1 MAVYEHTY
9 KQYLGKLT
17 PEWSRFLV
25 IPRHAFR
32 DVFKSKLFTAFFV
45 ICFLPLLV
53 EAILIYLHH
62 NVSALAILR
71 VNVRELIPIDA
82 SFFQFWVNFQ
92 AWPAYLVMLLV
103 GPPLTNG

>member
-1 MAVYEHTY
+1 MAVYEQTY

-17 PEWSRFLV
+17 PEWSRFLI

-45 ICFLPLLV
+45 VCFLPLLV

-62 NVSALAILR
+62 NVNALALMKVHVR
-71 VNVRELIPIDA
+71 VLC
-82 SFFQFWVNFQ
+82 
-92 AWPAYLVMLLV
+92 YLVDWTTA
-103 GPPLTNG
+103 GCSRSSQ

>member
-32 DVFKSKLFTAFFV
+32 DVFKSKLFTAFFA

-53 EAILIYLHH
+53 K
-62 NVSALAILR
+62 R
-71 VNVRELIPIDA
+71 
-82 SFFQFWVNFQ
+82 F
-92 AWPAYLVMLLV
+92 
-103 GPPLTNG
+103 